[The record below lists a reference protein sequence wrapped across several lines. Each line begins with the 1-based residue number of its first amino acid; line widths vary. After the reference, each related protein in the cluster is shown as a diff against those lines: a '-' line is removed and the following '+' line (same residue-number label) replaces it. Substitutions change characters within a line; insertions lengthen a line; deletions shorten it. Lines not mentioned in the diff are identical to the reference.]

1 MLCTL
6 GVSKYGSDVKV
17 IACCVLLVHS
27 LYRVVVYRHM
37 QLGGEYRPEWTR
49 SVRVVSTRGRYG
61 RKSCCRS
68 RARQLKT
75 CKMGGK
81 LIAASSLMAPNRMST
96 IWACALGEVLPSC
109 SAWLGRKSPQHALLT
124 GNVKPVMQ
132 IPQSILCSRWGLS
145 TPVDCQLTSSNPW
158 C

>member
-1 MLCTL
+1 MILCTL
-6 GVSKYGSDVKV
+6 GVNKYASDVKV

-27 LYRVVVYRHM
+27 FYRVVVYRHM

-68 RARQLKT
+68 RARQLRT

-96 IWACALGEVLPSC
+96 IWACALGEVLP
-109 SAWLGRKSPQHALLT
+109 HALH
-124 GNVKPVMQ
+124 GWEGKPTA
-132 IPQSILCSRWGLS
+132 C
-145 TPVDCQLTSSNPW
+145 TPDW
-158 C
+158 